1 MAVNTIQELIG
12 LLNQIDTDA
21 TVLAAIVNDSATA
34 TANGP
39 GPGLVTTRLGNNVRN
54 VQKVI
59 ADIENN
65 IISGI
70 RPNIQDEGATIVDSP
85 DGINFVGSSVTV
97 TDVSGVATVTIAD
110 PSVSKSGTPVD
121 NQVAVWTGNGPI
133 EGNSTLTFDGA
144 VLTVNAPS
152 APSLNITDS
161 NDATTLLATIIN
173 PGTPVAIIGTTTAHA
188 LRFQTSN
195 TPRVSITP
203 AGLVGIG
210 TNNPSQLLTLEAE
223 TPVIRLNDLSSTNA
237 GEIYTDNSRLVI
249 AADVDNLVSSTE
261 ISFALDGAEVMKL
274 FDSNL
279 ILTNNGYVQATKR
292 INAQIGAS
300 YTLALEDTNG
310 IVTMDNG
317 SANTVVIDPV
327 STTAYPV
334 GYVVEVIQLG
344 TGATTIDAG
353 VGVTLNGVS
362 AGNGTLTAQYDVVRL
377 RHIAPDVWI
386 VSGNIGAIA

>member
-1 MAVNTIQELIG
+1 MVVNTIQELIN
-12 LLNQIDTDA
+12 LLNQVDIDA
-21 TVLAAIVNDSATA
+21 TVLAAIANDSATA
-34 TANGP
+34 TVSGP
-39 GPGLVTTRLGNNVRN
+39 GPGLVTTRLGTNVKN

-70 RPNIQDEGATIVDSP
+70 RPNVQDEGATIVDSP

-110 PSVSKSGTPVD
+110 PSVSKSGTPLD

-133 EGNSTLTFDGA
+133 EGDSTLTFDGA

-210 TNNPSQLLTLEAE
+210 TNNPSQLLTLNAE
-223 TPVIRLNDLSSTNA
+223 TPTIRFQDASSLNFSEISNSDTILRFAVDTANTELSSA
-237 GEIYTDNSRLVI
+237 IVFEM
-249 AADVDNLVSSTE
+249 
-261 ISFALDGAEVMKL
+261 DGAEVAQL
-274 FDSNL
+274 FDGNL
-279 ILTNNGYVQATKR
+279 IMAGDGYVRSAEQV
-292 INAQIGAS
+292 NPEIGAS
-300 YTLALEDTNG
+300 YTLALTDTNG
-310 IVTMDNG
+310 IVTMDNAG
-317 SANTVVIDPV
+317 ANSVIIDPV
-327 STTAYPV
+327 
-334 GYVVEVIQLG
+334 
-344 TGATTIDAG
+344 ATT
-353 VGVTLNGVS
+353 
-362 AGNGTLTAQYDVVRL
+362 RL
-377 RHIAPDVWI
+377 VML
-386 VSGNIGAIA
+386 